1 MANSL
6 KYNELL
12 QSDRKGYIESIDQL
26 QNQITELEKQIDG
39 SREEVTKANL
49 SQENWLRLCQKSKS
63 DLEDYI
69 TFVKKIKALVY
80 RTELSEISNI
90 SSATLDTIYASVADT
105 FNDLRRKPEPKVDS
119 ELEKENIKLK
129 EILNDYNDKYT
140 KIIERKNQFITSLQT
155 QCENMKK
162 TKDDSIDISTSEEY
176 LKLQELKAKDQESY
190 EGEIKE
196 LKTAIADTDAQKVK
210 DSAFMAKLKRD
221 NLTLFKKNKTLNT
234 AEEEKTQLTTDLEQ
248 TKQSQSDLQQKLD
261 QTHKDLE
268 EAHKKLKLAEEK
280 PEKINIEESNFKD
293 KYTEIIKKLEA
304 DLQEQRAVN
313 TTITEKLATMEKQL
327 PKEPNNTM
335 KNLVRA
341 FNLIKKSRKIL
352 DIVQS
357 RHATPIK
364 TVAKPPT
371 SIIKKRVA
379 KDQDKQNDSTPKVQK
394 TDE

>member
-1 MANSL
+1 M
-6 KYNELL
+6 
-12 QSDRKGYIESIDQL
+12 
-26 QNQITELEKQIDG
+26 
-39 SREEVTKANL
+39 
-49 SQENWLRLCQKSKS
+49 RLCQKSKS

-196 LKTAIADTDAQKVK
+196 LKTAIVDTDAQKVK

-341 FNLIKKSRKIL
+341 FNLIKKSKKIL

-364 TVAKPPT
+364 TVAKPPA